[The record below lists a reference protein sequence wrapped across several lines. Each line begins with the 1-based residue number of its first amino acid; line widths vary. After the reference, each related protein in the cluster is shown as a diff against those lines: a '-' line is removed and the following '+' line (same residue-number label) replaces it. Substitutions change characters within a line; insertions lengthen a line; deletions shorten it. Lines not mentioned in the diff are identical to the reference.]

1 MIELIKALYWS
12 EIIIII
18 ILGIIFISLMKKWFI

>member
-12 EIIIII
+12 EIILII
-18 ILGIIFISLMKKWFI
+18 ILGIIFISIMKK